1 MVSNKQLKLLNQ
13 LKQKKNRI
21 DFKLFIAEGI
31 KTVHELME
39 EGMTL
44 KLLFGT
50 KEYLKKYPQ
59 NQAIEITESELKK
72 ASSQKNPNQ
81 VIGIFEIPE
90 NSEVLH
96 SGLSLVLD
104 GINDPG
110 NLGTII
116 RLCDW
121 FGVDRLICSE
131 NTVDC
136 YNPKVVQ
143 ASMGSLARVSIFY
156 TDIVELLECIDQPV
170 YGTFL
175 EGKDIYNTKFPKE
188 GVLVMGNEANGISSK
203 IEKLI
208 SQKITIPQFGKVQ
221 RTESLNVATATAIF
235 LSEFRRNNP

>member
-44 KLLFGT
+44 KFLFGT
-50 KEYLKKYPQ
+50 KEYRKKYPQ

-90 NSEVLH
+90 NSEVLQ

-104 GINDPG
+104 DINDPG

-116 RLCDW
+116 RLSDW

-143 ASMGSLARVSIFY
+143 ASMGSLARVSIVY
-156 TDIVELLECIDQPV
+156 TDIIEFLENIDQPV
-170 YGTFL
+170 FGTFL
-175 EGKDIYNTKFPKE
+175 EGKNIYQTKFPKE

-208 SQKITIPQFGKVQ
+208 SEKITIPQFGKVQ

-235 LSEFRRNNP
+235 LSEFRRNNL